1 MSFPDSGRFSYLES
15 VNGITLGNGVINIS
29 PDEMSSIDDVIIGT
43 ALPNKV
49 LIPNEDSSISG
60 LNSLFIEENF
70 FTAFA
75 TIDDILLDGA
85 TIGHTDDTDLVTLS
99 NGTVTVAGTVAATTL
114 TGDGSGIT
122 GVSASSLKSD
132 DITEG
137 DAAVTIST
145 STGAINLT
153 PATGSAVVLDGS
165 VNVDGGA
172 VTGATTITASGAITG
187 GSVTDGTATMSS
199 GALSGVTTITG
210 SGLATVG
217 SLDVDDVLVDGAT
230 IGHTDDTDLV
240 TLSNG
245 TVTVAGTVAATT
257 LTGDG
262 SGITGVS
269 ANSIKSDDITEG
281 DAAVTISTSTGAINL
296 TPATGSA
303 VVLDGSVNVD
313 GGAVTGATTITASG
327 AITGGSVTDGTAT
340 MSSGALSGVTTITG
354 SGLATVG
361 SLDVDDVLV
370 DGATIGHTDDT
381 DLVTLSNGTV
391 TVAGTVAA
399 TTLTGDGSGI
409 TGVSANSIKSD
420 DITEGDAAV
429 TISTSTGAI
438 NLTPAT
444 GSAVVLDGSV
454 NVDGGAV
461 TGATTITASGAITG
475 GSVTDGTATM
485 SSGALS
491 GVTTI
496 TGSGLATVGSL
507 DVDDVLVDG
516 ATIGHTDDTDL
527 VTLSNGT
534 VTVAGTLA
542 ATTLTGDGSGITG
555 VSANSIKSDDIT
567 EGDAAVTIS
576 TSTGA
581 INLTPATGSA
591 VVLDGSVNVDGGAVT
606 GATTITAS
614 GAITG
619 GSVTDGTATMSSG
632 ALSGVTT
639 ITGSG
644 LATVGSLDVD
654 DVLVDGA
661 TIGHTDDTDLVTLSN
676 GTVTV
681 AGTVAAT
688 TLTGDGSG
696 ITGVS
701 ANSIKSDDI
710 TEGDAAVTISTST
723 GAINLTPATG
733 SAVVLDGSV
742 NVDGGAV
749 TGATTITA
757 SGAITG
763 GSVTDGTATMSS
775 GALSGVTT
783 ITGSGLATVGSLDVD
798 DVLVDGATIGHTD
811 DTDLVTLSNGTVT
824 VAGTLAATTLT
835 GDGSGITGVSA
846 NSIKSDDIT
855 EGDAAVTI
863 STSTGAI
870 NLTPATGSAVVLDGS
885 VNVDGGA
892 VTGATTITA
901 SGAITGGSVTD
912 GTATMSSGA
921 LSGVTTIT
929 GSGLAT
935 VGSLDV
941 DDVLV
946 DGATIGH
953 TDDTDLVTLSNGTV
967 TVAGTVAATTLTGD
981 GSGIT
986 GVSANSIKS
995 DDITEG
1001 DAAVTIS
1008 TSTGAIN
1015 LTPATGSAVV
1025 LDGSVNVDGGAVT
1038 GATTITASGAIT
1050 GGSVTDGTA
1059 TMSSGALSGVTTITG
1074 SGLATVGSLDVDD
1087 VLVDGATIGHTDDT
1101 DLVTLSNGTVTV
1113 AGTVAATT
1121 LTGDGSGITGVSANS
1136 IKSDDITEGDAAV
1149 TISTST
1155 GAINLTPATG
1165 SAVVLDGSVNVD
1177 GGAVTGA
1184 TTITASGAITG
1195 GSVTDGTATMSSG
1208 ALSGVT
1214 TITGSGLA
1222 TVGSLDV
1229 DDVLVDGATI
1239 GHTDDTD
1246 LVTLSNGTVTVAGTL
1261 AATTLTGDGSGI
1273 TGVSASSL
1281 KSDDITEGDA
1291 AVTIST
1297 STGAINL
1304 TPATGSAVVLDGSVN
1319 VDGGAVTGATTITA
1333 SGAITGGS
1341 VTDGTATMSSGAL
1354 SGVTTITGSGLATVG
1369 SLDVDDVLV
1378 DGATIGHTDDTDLV
1392 TLSNG
1397 TVTVAGTVAA
1407 TTLTGDGSGI
1417 TGVSANSIKSDD
1429 ITEGD
1434 AAVTI
1439 STSTGAINLTPAT
1452 GSAVVLDGSVNVD
1465 GGAVTGATTITASGA
1480 ITGGS
1485 VTDGTATMSSGALS
1499 GVTTITGS
1507 GLATVGSLDVD
1518 DVLVDGAT
1526 IGHTDDTD
1534 LVTLSNGTVTVA
1546 GTVAATTLTGDGSGI
1561 TGVSANSIKSDDIT
1575 EGDAAVTISTST
1587 GAINLT
1593 PATGSA
1599 VVLDGSVNVD
1609 GGAVTGATTIT
1620 ASGAITGGSVTDGT
1634 ATMSSGALSGV
1645 TTITGSGLATVGS
1658 LDVDDVL
1665 VDGATIGHTD
1675 DTDLVTLSNGTV
1687 TVAGTLAATTLTGD
1701 GSGITGVSAS
1711 SLKSDDITEGDAAV
1725 TISTSTGAINLTPA
1739 TGSAV
1744 VLDGSVNVD
1753 GGAVTGATTITA
1765 SGAITGGSVT
1775 DGTATMSSGALSGV
1789 TTITGSG
1796 LATVGSLDVDDVLVD
1811 GATIGHTDDT
1821 DLVTLSN
1828 GTVTVAGTVAATT
1841 LTGDGSGITGV
1852 SANSIKSD
1860 DITEGDAAVTISTS
1874 TGAINLTP
1882 ATGSAVV
1889 LDGSVNVDGGAVTG
1903 ATTITASGAI
1913 TGGSVTDG
1921 TATMSSGALSG
1932 VTTIT
1937 GSGLATVGSLDVD
1950 DVLVDGATIGHT
1962 DDTDLVTLSNGTVTV
1977 AGEITATT
1985 LDIGGTNITATATEI
2000 NVLDGALKENNSIW
2014 IGNDPSHLQQ
2024 TMLLEI

>member
-1 MSFPDSGRFSYLES
+1 M
-15 VNGITLGNGVINIS
+15 
-29 PDEMSSIDDVIIGT
+29 
-43 ALPNKV
+43 
-49 LIPNEDSSISG
+49 
-60 LNSLFIEENF
+60 
-70 FTAFA
+70 
-75 TIDDILLDGA
+75 
-85 TIGHTDDTDLVTLS
+85 VTLS
-99 NGTVTVAGTVAATTL
+99 NGTVTVAGTLAATTL

-122 GVSASSLKSD
+122 GVSA
-132 DITEG
+132 
-137 DAAVTIST
+137 
-145 STGAINLT
+145 
-153 PATGSAVVLDGS
+153 
-165 VNVDGGA
+165 
-172 VTGATTITASGAITG
+172 TA
-187 GSVTDGTATMSS
+187 
-199 GALSGVTTITG
+199 
-210 SGLATVG
+210 
-217 SLDVDDVLVDGAT
+217 
-230 IGHTDDTDLV
+230 
-240 TLSNG
+240 
-245 TVTVAGTVAATT
+245 
-257 LTGDG
+257 
-262 SGITGVS
+262 
-269 ANSIKSDDITEG
+269 IKSDDITEG

-391 TVAGTVAA
+391 TVAGTLAA

-681 AGTVAAT
+681 AGTLAAT

-701 ANSIKSDDI
+701 ATAIKSDDI

-846 NSIKSDDIT
+846 
-855 EGDAAVTI
+855 
-863 STSTGAI
+863 
-870 NLTPATGSAVVLDGS
+870 
-885 VNVDGGA
+885 
-892 VTGATTITA
+892 TA
-901 SGAITGGSVTD
+901 
-912 GTATMSSGA
+912 
-921 LSGVTTIT
+921 
-929 GSGLAT
+929 
-935 VGSLDV
+935 
-941 DDVLV
+941 
-946 DGATIGH
+946 
-953 TDDTDLVTLSNGTV
+953 
-967 TVAGTVAATTLTGD
+967 
-981 GSGIT
+981 
-986 GVSANSIKS
+986 
-995 DDITEG
+995 
-1001 DAAVTIS
+1001 
-1008 TSTGAIN
+1008 
-1015 LTPATGSAVV
+1015 
-1025 LDGSVNVDGGAVT
+1025 
-1038 GATTITASGAIT
+1038 
-1050 GGSVTDGTA
+1050 
-1059 TMSSGALSGVTTITG
+1059 
-1074 SGLATVGSLDVDD
+1074 
-1087 VLVDGATIGHTDDT
+1087 
-1101 DLVTLSNGTVTV
+1101 
-1113 AGTVAATT
+1113 
-1121 LTGDGSGITGVSANS
+1121 

-1273 TGVSASSL
+1273 TGVSA
-1281 KSDDITEGDA
+1281 
-1291 AVTIST
+1291 
-1297 STGAINL
+1297 
-1304 TPATGSAVVLDGSVN
+1304 
-1319 VDGGAVTGATTITA
+1319 TA
-1333 SGAITGGS
+1333 
-1341 VTDGTATMSSGAL
+1341 
-1354 SGVTTITGSGLATVG
+1354 
-1369 SLDVDDVLV
+1369 
-1378 DGATIGHTDDTDLV
+1378 
-1392 TLSNG
+1392 
-1397 TVTVAGTVAA
+1397 
-1407 TTLTGDGSGI
+1407 
-1417 TGVSANSIKSDD
+1417 
-1429 ITEGD
+1429 
-1434 AAVTI
+1434 
-1439 STSTGAINLTPAT
+1439 
-1452 GSAVVLDGSVNVD
+1452 
-1465 GGAVTGATTITASGA
+1465 
-1480 ITGGS
+1480 
-1485 VTDGTATMSSGALS
+1485 
-1499 GVTTITGS
+1499 
-1507 GLATVGSLDVD
+1507 
-1518 DVLVDGAT
+1518 
-1526 IGHTDDTD
+1526 
-1534 LVTLSNGTVTVA
+1534 
-1546 GTVAATTLTGDGSGI
+1546 
-1561 TGVSANSIKSDDIT
+1561 IKSDDIT

-1701 GSGITGVSAS
+1701 GSGITGVSATAI
-1711 SLKSDDITEGDAAV
+1711 KSDDITEGDAAV

-1828 GTVTVAGTVAATT
+1828 GTVTVAGTLAATT

-1852 SANSIKSD
+1852 SATAIKSD

-1962 DDTDLVTLSNGTVTV
+1962 DDTDLVTLSDGTVTV
-1977 AGEITATT
+1977 AGTLAATT
-1985 LDIGGTNITATATEI
+1985 LTGDGSGLTGVSATAIKSDDITEGDAAVTISTSTGAI
-2000 NVLDGALKENNSIW
+2000 NLTPATGSAVVLDGSVNVDGGAVTGATTITASGAITGGSVTDGTATMNSGALSGVTTITGSGLATVGSLDVDDVLVDGATIGHTDDTDLVTLSDGTVTVAGTLAATTLTGDGSNLTGVSATAIKSDDITEGDAAVTISTSSGAINLTPATGSAVVLDGSVNVDGGAVTGATTITTSGAITGGSVTDGTATMNSGALSGVTTITGSGLATVGSLDVDDVLVDGAT
-2014 IGNDPSHLQQ
+2014 IGHTDDTDLVTLSDGTVTVAGTLAATTLTGDGSNLTGVSATAIKSDDITWVMQR
-2024 TMLLEI
+2024 

>member
-1 MSFPDSGRFSYLES
+1 
-15 VNGITLGNGVINIS
+15 
-29 PDEMSSIDDVIIGT
+29 MSSIDGVIIGT

-99 NGTVTVAGTVAATTL
+99 NGTVTVAGTL
-114 TGDGSGIT
+114 
-122 GVSASSLKSD
+122 
-132 DITEG
+132 
-137 DAAVTIST
+137 
-145 STGAINLT
+145 
-153 PATGSAVVLDGS
+153 
-165 VNVDGGA
+165 
-172 VTGATTITASGAITG
+172 
-187 GSVTDGTATMSS
+187 
-199 GALSGVTTITG
+199 
-210 SGLATVG
+210 
-217 SLDVDDVLVDGAT
+217 
-230 IGHTDDTDLV
+230 
-240 TLSNG
+240 
-245 TVTVAGTVAATT
+245 
-257 LTGDG
+257 
-262 SGITGVS
+262 
-269 ANSIKSDDITEG
+269 
-281 DAAVTISTSTGAINL
+281 
-296 TPATGSA
+296 
-303 VVLDGSVNVD
+303 
-313 GGAVTGATTITASG
+313 
-327 AITGGSVTDGTAT
+327 
-340 MSSGALSGVTTITG
+340 
-354 SGLATVG
+354 
-361 SLDVDDVLV
+361 
-370 DGATIGHTDDT
+370 
-381 DLVTLSNGTV
+381 
-391 TVAGTVAA
+391 AA

-681 AGTVAAT
+681 AGTLAATTLTGDGSGITGVSANSIKSDDITEGDAAVTISTSTGAINLTPATGSAVVLDGSVNVDGGAVTGATTITASGAITGGSVTDGTATMSSGALSGVTTITGSGLATVGSLDVDDVLVDGATIGHTDDTDLVTLSNGTVTVAGTLAATTLTGDGSGITGVSANSIKSDDITEGDAAVTISTSTGAINLTPATGSAVVLDGSVNVDGGAVTGATTITASGAITGGSVTDGTATMSSGALSGVTTITGSGLATVGSLDVDDVLVDGATIGHTDDTDLVTLSNGTVTVAGTLAATTLTGDGSGITGVSANSIKSDDITEGDAAVTISTSTGAINLTPATGSAVVLDGSVNVDGGAVTGATTITASGAITGGSVTDGTATMSSGALSGVTTITGSGLATVGSLDVDDVLVDGATIGHTDDTDLVTLSNGTVTVAGTLAAT

-1246 LVTLSNGTVTVAGTL
+1246 LVTLSNGTVTVAG
-1261 AATTLTGDGSGI
+1261 
-1273 TGVSASSL
+1273 
-1281 KSDDITEGDA
+1281 
-1291 AVTIST
+1291 
-1297 STGAINL
+1297 
-1304 TPATGSAVVLDGSVN
+1304 
-1319 VDGGAVTGATTITA
+1319 
-1333 SGAITGGS
+1333 
-1341 VTDGTATMSSGAL
+1341 
-1354 SGVTTITGSGLATVG
+1354 
-1369 SLDVDDVLV
+1369 
-1378 DGATIGHTDDTDLV
+1378 
-1392 TLSNG
+1392 
-1397 TVTVAGTVAA
+1397 
-1407 TTLTGDGSGI
+1407 
-1417 TGVSANSIKSDD
+1417 
-1429 ITEGD
+1429 
-1434 AAVTI
+1434 
-1439 STSTGAINLTPAT
+1439 
-1452 GSAVVLDGSVNVD
+1452 
-1465 GGAVTGATTITASGA
+1465 
-1480 ITGGS
+1480 
-1485 VTDGTATMSSGALS
+1485 
-1499 GVTTITGS
+1499 
-1507 GLATVGSLDVD
+1507 
-1518 DVLVDGAT
+1518 
-1526 IGHTDDTD
+1526 
-1534 LVTLSNGTVTVA
+1534 
-1546 GTVAATTLTGDGSGI
+1546 
-1561 TGVSANSIKSDDIT
+1561 
-1575 EGDAAVTISTST
+1575 
-1587 GAINLT
+1587 
-1593 PATGSA
+1593 
-1599 VVLDGSVNVD
+1599 
-1609 GGAVTGATTIT
+1609 
-1620 ASGAITGGSVTDGT
+1620 
-1634 ATMSSGALSGV
+1634 
-1645 TTITGSGLATVGS
+1645 
-1658 LDVDDVL
+1658 
-1665 VDGATIGHTD
+1665 
-1675 DTDLVTLSNGTV
+1675 
-1687 TVAGTLAATTLTGD
+1687 
-1701 GSGITGVSAS
+1701 
-1711 SLKSDDITEGDAAV
+1711 
-1725 TISTSTGAINLTPA
+1725 
-1739 TGSAV
+1739 
-1744 VLDGSVNVD
+1744 
-1753 GGAVTGATTITA
+1753 
-1765 SGAITGGSVT
+1765 
-1775 DGTATMSSGALSGV
+1775 
-1789 TTITGSG
+1789 
-1796 LATVGSLDVDDVLVD
+1796 
-1811 GATIGHTDDT
+1811 
-1821 DLVTLSN
+1821 
-1828 GTVTVAGTVAATT
+1828 
-1841 LTGDGSGITGV
+1841 
-1852 SANSIKSD
+1852 
-1860 DITEGDAAVTISTS
+1860 
-1874 TGAINLTP
+1874 
-1882 ATGSAVV
+1882 
-1889 LDGSVNVDGGAVTG
+1889 
-1903 ATTITASGAI
+1903 
-1913 TGGSVTDG
+1913 
-1921 TATMSSGALSG
+1921 
-1932 VTTIT
+1932 
-1937 GSGLATVGSLDVD
+1937 
-1950 DVLVDGATIGHT
+1950 
-1962 DDTDLVTLSNGTVTV
+1962 
-1977 AGEITATT
+1977 EITATT

-2014 IGNDPSHLQQ
+2014 IGNDPSSTTNNALRNIGLGVTALDAITTGDNNVAIGYDALTENTTGSENMGVGYNALKVNVGGSGNSAIGSGSLASNTGGDFNTAVGSNSLNENIGGDKNVAIGNSSLRDNTSGNNNTSIGKSSSQLITTGDDNVALGYQAGNVLTTGNKNVIIGSDSDPSALDGTNQIVIGYGTTGKGNNTVTIGDGDITNWTPTDDGEVDLGSSSVEFKDIYIDGVAYTDAIGFGSTAMTLPSADGTSGQVLVTDGSGVLSWSSNAGSANRATTVTITDNEDTNENNALVFTSGGDVDGGNLGLESDGTATYNPSTGIITATGFNGNLTGTLQTAAQ
-2024 TMLLEI
+2024 TNITSVGTLSSLTVSGAVHWW

>member
-1 MSFPDSGRFSYLES
+1 
-15 VNGITLGNGVINIS
+15 
-29 PDEMSSIDDVIIGT
+29 MSSGALSGVTTITGSGLATVGSLDVDDV
-43 ALPNKV
+43 LV
-49 LIPNEDSSISG
+49 
-60 LNSLFIEENF
+60 
-70 FTAFA
+70 
-75 TIDDILLDGA
+75 DGA

-99 NGTVTVAGTVAATTL
+99 NGTVTVAGTLAATTL

-245 TVTVAGTVAATT
+245 TVTVAGTLAATT

-269 ANSIKSDDITEG
+269 A
-281 DAAVTISTSTGAINL
+281 
-296 TPATGSA
+296 
-303 VVLDGSVNVD
+303 
-313 GGAVTGATTITASG
+313 
-327 AITGGSVTDGTAT
+327 
-340 MSSGALSGVTTITG
+340 SSL
-354 SGLATVG
+354 
-361 SLDVDDVLV
+361 
-370 DGATIGHTDDT
+370 
-381 DLVTLSNGTV
+381 
-391 TVAGTVAA
+391 
-399 TTLTGDGSGI
+399 
-409 TGVSANSIKSD
+409 KSD

-555 VSANSIKSDDIT
+555 VSA
-567 EGDAAVTIS
+567 
-576 TSTGA
+576 
-581 INLTPATGSA
+581 
-591 VVLDGSVNVDGGAVT
+591 
-606 GATTITAS
+606 
-614 GAITG
+614 
-619 GSVTDGTATMSSG
+619 SS
-632 ALSGVTT
+632 L
-639 ITGSG
+639 
-644 LATVGSLDVD
+644 
-654 DVLVDGA
+654 
-661 TIGHTDDTDLVTLSN
+661 
-676 GTVTV
+676 
-681 AGTVAAT
+681 
-688 TLTGDGSG
+688 
-696 ITGVS
+696 
-701 ANSIKSDDI
+701 KSDDI

-846 NSIKSDDIT
+846 SSLKSDDIT

-967 TVAGTVAATTLTGD
+967 TVAGTL
-981 GSGIT
+981 
-986 GVSANSIKS
+986 
-995 DDITEG
+995 
-1001 DAAVTIS
+1001 
-1008 TSTGAIN
+1008 
-1015 LTPATGSAVV
+1015 
-1025 LDGSVNVDGGAVT
+1025 
-1038 GATTITASGAIT
+1038 
-1050 GGSVTDGTA
+1050 
-1059 TMSSGALSGVTTITG
+1059 
-1074 SGLATVGSLDVDD
+1074 
-1087 VLVDGATIGHTDDT
+1087 
-1101 DLVTLSNGTVTV
+1101 
-1113 AGTVAATT
+1113 AATT

-1397 TVTVAGTVAA
+1397 TVTVAG
-1407 TTLTGDGSGI
+1407 
-1417 TGVSANSIKSDD
+1417 
-1429 ITEGD
+1429 
-1434 AAVTI
+1434 
-1439 STSTGAINLTPAT
+1439 
-1452 GSAVVLDGSVNVD
+1452 
-1465 GGAVTGATTITASGA
+1465 
-1480 ITGGS
+1480 
-1485 VTDGTATMSSGALS
+1485 
-1499 GVTTITGS
+1499 
-1507 GLATVGSLDVD
+1507 
-1518 DVLVDGAT
+1518 
-1526 IGHTDDTD
+1526 
-1534 LVTLSNGTVTVA
+1534 
-1546 GTVAATTLTGDGSGI
+1546 
-1561 TGVSANSIKSDDIT
+1561 
-1575 EGDAAVTISTST
+1575 
-1587 GAINLT
+1587 
-1593 PATGSA
+1593 
-1599 VVLDGSVNVD
+1599 
-1609 GGAVTGATTIT
+1609 
-1620 ASGAITGGSVTDGT
+1620 
-1634 ATMSSGALSGV
+1634 
-1645 TTITGSGLATVGS
+1645 
-1658 LDVDDVL
+1658 
-1665 VDGATIGHTD
+1665 
-1675 DTDLVTLSNGTV
+1675 
-1687 TVAGTLAATTLTGD
+1687 
-1701 GSGITGVSAS
+1701 
-1711 SLKSDDITEGDAAV
+1711 
-1725 TISTSTGAINLTPA
+1725 
-1739 TGSAV
+1739 
-1744 VLDGSVNVD
+1744 
-1753 GGAVTGATTITA
+1753 
-1765 SGAITGGSVT
+1765 
-1775 DGTATMSSGALSGV
+1775 
-1789 TTITGSG
+1789 
-1796 LATVGSLDVDDVLVD
+1796 
-1811 GATIGHTDDT
+1811 
-1821 DLVTLSN
+1821 
-1828 GTVTVAGTVAATT
+1828 
-1841 LTGDGSGITGV
+1841 
-1852 SANSIKSD
+1852 
-1860 DITEGDAAVTISTS
+1860 
-1874 TGAINLTP
+1874 
-1882 ATGSAVV
+1882 
-1889 LDGSVNVDGGAVTG
+1889 
-1903 ATTITASGAI
+1903 
-1913 TGGSVTDG
+1913 
-1921 TATMSSGALSG
+1921 
-1932 VTTIT
+1932 
-1937 GSGLATVGSLDVD
+1937 
-1950 DVLVDGATIGHT
+1950 
-1962 DDTDLVTLSNGTVTV
+1962 
-1977 AGEITATT
+1977 EITATT

-2014 IGNDPSHLQQ
+2014 IGNDPSSTTNNALRNIGLGVTALDAITTGDNNVAIGYDALTENTTGSENMGVGYNALKVNVGGSGNSAIGSGSLASNTGGDFNTAVGSNSLNENIGGDKNVAIGNSSLRDNTSGNNNTSIGKSSSQLITTGDDNVALGYQ
-2024 TMLLEI
+2024 AGNVLTTGNKNVIIGSDSDPSALDGTNQIVIGYGTTGKGNNTVTIGDGDITNWTPTDDGEVDLGSSSVEFKDIYIDGVAYTDAIGFGSTAMTLPSADGTSGQSACYRWERSIKLVFKCREC

>member
-1 MSFPDSGRFSYLES
+1 
-15 VNGITLGNGVINIS
+15 
-29 PDEMSSIDDVIIGT
+29 
-43 ALPNKV
+43 
-49 LIPNEDSSISG
+49 
-60 LNSLFIEENF
+60 
-70 FTAFA
+70 
-75 TIDDILLDGA
+75 
-85 TIGHTDDTDLVTLS
+85 
-99 NGTVTVAGTVAATTL
+99 
-114 TGDGSGIT
+114 
-122 GVSASSLKSD
+122 
-132 DITEG
+132 
-137 DAAVTIST
+137 
-145 STGAINLT
+145 
-153 PATGSAVVLDGS
+153 
-165 VNVDGGA
+165 
-172 VTGATTITASGAITG
+172 
-187 GSVTDGTATMSS
+187 MSS

-245 TVTVAGTVAATT
+245 TVTVAGTLAATT

-269 ANSIKSDDITEG
+269 A
-281 DAAVTISTSTGAINL
+281 
-296 TPATGSA
+296 
-303 VVLDGSVNVD
+303 
-313 GGAVTGATTITASG
+313 TA
-327 AITGGSVTDGTAT
+327 
-340 MSSGALSGVTTITG
+340 
-354 SGLATVG
+354 
-361 SLDVDDVLV
+361 
-370 DGATIGHTDDT
+370 
-381 DLVTLSNGTV
+381 
-391 TVAGTVAA
+391 
-399 TTLTGDGSGI
+399 
-409 TGVSANSIKSD
+409 IKSD

-555 VSANSIKSDDIT
+555 VSA
-567 EGDAAVTIS
+567 
-576 TSTGA
+576 
-581 INLTPATGSA
+581 
-591 VVLDGSVNVDGGAVT
+591 
-606 GATTITAS
+606 TA
-614 GAITG
+614 
-619 GSVTDGTATMSSG
+619 
-632 ALSGVTT
+632 
-639 ITGSG
+639 
-644 LATVGSLDVD
+644 
-654 DVLVDGA
+654 
-661 TIGHTDDTDLVTLSN
+661 
-676 GTVTV
+676 
-681 AGTVAAT
+681 
-688 TLTGDGSG
+688 
-696 ITGVS
+696 
-701 ANSIKSDDI
+701 
-710 TEGDAAVTISTST
+710 
-723 GAINLTPATG
+723 
-733 SAVVLDGSV
+733 
-742 NVDGGAV
+742 
-749 TGATTITA
+749 
-757 SGAITG
+757 
-763 GSVTDGTATMSS
+763 
-775 GALSGVTT
+775 
-783 ITGSGLATVGSLDVD
+783 
-798 DVLVDGATIGHTD
+798 
-811 DTDLVTLSNGTVT
+811 
-824 VAGTLAATTLT
+824 
-835 GDGSGITGVSA
+835 
-846 NSIKSDDIT
+846 
-855 EGDAAVTI
+855 
-863 STSTGAI
+863 
-870 NLTPATGSAVVLDGS
+870 
-885 VNVDGGA
+885 
-892 VTGATTITA
+892 
-901 SGAITGGSVTD
+901 
-912 GTATMSSGA
+912 
-921 LSGVTTIT
+921 
-929 GSGLAT
+929 
-935 VGSLDV
+935 
-941 DDVLV
+941 
-946 DGATIGH
+946 
-953 TDDTDLVTLSNGTV
+953 
-967 TVAGTVAATTLTGD
+967 
-981 GSGIT
+981 
-986 GVSANSIKS
+986 
-995 DDITEG
+995 
-1001 DAAVTIS
+1001 
-1008 TSTGAIN
+1008 
-1015 LTPATGSAVV
+1015 
-1025 LDGSVNVDGGAVT
+1025 
-1038 GATTITASGAIT
+1038 
-1050 GGSVTDGTA
+1050 
-1059 TMSSGALSGVTTITG
+1059 
-1074 SGLATVGSLDVDD
+1074 
-1087 VLVDGATIGHTDDT
+1087 
-1101 DLVTLSNGTVTV
+1101 
-1113 AGTVAATT
+1113 
-1121 LTGDGSGITGVSANS
+1121 

-1397 TVTVAGTVAA
+1397 TVTVAGTLAA

-1417 TGVSANSIKSDD
+1417 TGVSA
-1429 ITEGD
+1429 
-1434 AAVTI
+1434 
-1439 STSTGAINLTPAT
+1439 
-1452 GSAVVLDGSVNVD
+1452 
-1465 GGAVTGATTITASGA
+1465 
-1480 ITGGS
+1480 
-1485 VTDGTATMSSGALS
+1485 SSL
-1499 GVTTITGS
+1499 
-1507 GLATVGSLDVD
+1507 
-1518 DVLVDGAT
+1518 
-1526 IGHTDDTD
+1526 
-1534 LVTLSNGTVTVA
+1534 
-1546 GTVAATTLTGDGSGI
+1546 
-1561 TGVSANSIKSDDIT
+1561 KSDDIT

-1811 GATIGHTDDT
+1811 GATIGHTEMIRT
-1821 DLVTLSN
+1821 WLRYRMVR
-1828 GTVTVAGTVAATT
+1828 
-1841 LTGDGSGITGV
+1841 
-1852 SANSIKSD
+1852 
-1860 DITEGDAAVTISTS
+1860 
-1874 TGAINLTP
+1874 
-1882 ATGSAVV
+1882 
-1889 LDGSVNVDGGAVTG
+1889 
-1903 ATTITASGAI
+1903 
-1913 TGGSVTDG
+1913 
-1921 TATMSSGALSG
+1921 
-1932 VTTIT
+1932 
-1937 GSGLATVGSLDVD
+1937 
-1950 DVLVDGATIGHT
+1950 
-1962 DDTDLVTLSNGTVTV
+1962 
-1977 AGEITATT
+1977 
-1985 LDIGGTNITATATEI
+1985 
-2000 NVLDGALKENNSIW
+2000 
-2014 IGNDPSHLQQ
+2014 
-2024 TMLLEI
+2024 

>member
-1 MSFPDSGRFSYLES
+1 
-15 VNGITLGNGVINIS
+15 
-29 PDEMSSIDDVIIGT
+29 
-43 ALPNKV
+43 
-49 LIPNEDSSISG
+49 
-60 LNSLFIEENF
+60 
-70 FTAFA
+70 
-75 TIDDILLDGA
+75 
-85 TIGHTDDTDLVTLS
+85 
-99 NGTVTVAGTVAATTL
+99 
-114 TGDGSGIT
+114 
-122 GVSASSLKSD
+122 
-132 DITEG
+132 
-137 DAAVTIST
+137 
-145 STGAINLT
+145 
-153 PATGSAVVLDGS
+153 DGS
-165 VNVDGGA
+165 VNVYGGA

-245 TVTVAGTVAATT
+245 TVTVAGTV
-257 LTGDG
+257 
-262 SGITGVS
+262 
-269 ANSIKSDDITEG
+269 
-281 DAAVTISTSTGAINL
+281 
-296 TPATGSA
+296 
-303 VVLDGSVNVD
+303 
-313 GGAVTGATTITASG
+313 
-327 AITGGSVTDGTAT
+327 
-340 MSSGALSGVTTITG
+340 
-354 SGLATVG
+354 
-361 SLDVDDVLV
+361 
-370 DGATIGHTDDT
+370 
-381 DLVTLSNGTV
+381 
-391 TVAGTVAA
+391 
-399 TTLTGDGSGI
+399 
-409 TGVSANSIKSD
+409 
-420 DITEGDAAV
+420 
-429 TISTSTGAI
+429 
-438 NLTPAT
+438 
-444 GSAVVLDGSV
+444 
-454 NVDGGAV
+454 
-461 TGATTITASGAITG
+461 
-475 GSVTDGTATM
+475 
-485 SSGALS
+485 
-491 GVTTI
+491 
-496 TGSGLATVGSL
+496 
-507 DVDDVLVDG
+507 
-516 ATIGHTDDTDL
+516 
-527 VTLSNGT
+527 
-534 VTVAGTLA
+534 
-542 ATTLTGDGSGITG
+542 
-555 VSANSIKSDDIT
+555 
-567 EGDAAVTIS
+567 
-576 TSTGA
+576 
-581 INLTPATGSA
+581 
-591 VVLDGSVNVDGGAVT
+591 
-606 GATTITAS
+606 
-614 GAITG
+614 
-619 GSVTDGTATMSSG
+619 
-632 ALSGVTT
+632 
-639 ITGSG
+639 
-644 LATVGSLDVD
+644 
-654 DVLVDGA
+654 
-661 TIGHTDDTDLVTLSN
+661 
-676 GTVTV
+676 
-681 AGTVAAT
+681 
-688 TLTGDGSG
+688 
-696 ITGVS
+696 
-701 ANSIKSDDI
+701 
-710 TEGDAAVTISTST
+710 
-723 GAINLTPATG
+723 
-733 SAVVLDGSV
+733 
-742 NVDGGAV
+742 
-749 TGATTITA
+749 
-757 SGAITG
+757 
-763 GSVTDGTATMSS
+763 
-775 GALSGVTT
+775 
-783 ITGSGLATVGSLDVD
+783 
-798 DVLVDGATIGHTD
+798 
-811 DTDLVTLSNGTVT
+811 
-824 VAGTLAATTLT
+824 AATTLT

-1246 LVTLSNGTVTVAGTL
+1246 LVTLSNGTVTVAGT
-1261 AATTLTGDGSGI
+1261 
-1273 TGVSASSL
+1273 
-1281 KSDDITEGDA
+1281 
-1291 AVTIST
+1291 
-1297 STGAINL
+1297 
-1304 TPATGSAVVLDGSVN
+1304 
-1319 VDGGAVTGATTITA
+1319 
-1333 SGAITGGS
+1333 
-1341 VTDGTATMSSGAL
+1341 
-1354 SGVTTITGSGLATVG
+1354 
-1369 SLDVDDVLV
+1369 
-1378 DGATIGHTDDTDLV
+1378 
-1392 TLSNG
+1392 
-1397 TVTVAGTVAA
+1397 VAA

-1526 IGHTDDTD
+1526 IGHTDDT
-1534 LVTLSNGTVTVA
+1534 
-1546 GTVAATTLTGDGSGI
+1546 
-1561 TGVSANSIKSDDIT
+1561 
-1575 EGDAAVTISTST
+1575 
-1587 GAINLT
+1587 
-1593 PATGSA
+1593 
-1599 VVLDGSVNVD
+1599 
-1609 GGAVTGATTIT
+1609 
-1620 ASGAITGGSVTDGT
+1620 
-1634 ATMSSGALSGV
+1634 
-1645 TTITGSGLATVGS
+1645 
-1658 LDVDDVL
+1658 
-1665 VDGATIGHTD
+1665 
-1675 DTDLVTLSNGTV
+1675 
-1687 TVAGTLAATTLTGD
+1687 
-1701 GSGITGVSAS
+1701 
-1711 SLKSDDITEGDAAV
+1711 
-1725 TISTSTGAINLTPA
+1725 
-1739 TGSAV
+1739 
-1744 VLDGSVNVD
+1744 
-1753 GGAVTGATTITA
+1753 
-1765 SGAITGGSVT
+1765 
-1775 DGTATMSSGALSGV
+1775 
-1789 TTITGSG
+1789 
-1796 LATVGSLDVDDVLVD
+1796 
-1811 GATIGHTDDT
+1811 
-1821 DLVTLSN
+1821 
-1828 GTVTVAGTVAATT
+1828 
-1841 LTGDGSGITGV
+1841 
-1852 SANSIKSD
+1852 
-1860 DITEGDAAVTISTS
+1860 
-1874 TGAINLTP
+1874 
-1882 ATGSAVV
+1882 
-1889 LDGSVNVDGGAVTG
+1889 
-1903 ATTITASGAI
+1903 
-1913 TGGSVTDG
+1913 
-1921 TATMSSGALSG
+1921 
-1932 VTTIT
+1932 
-1937 GSGLATVGSLDVD
+1937 
-1950 DVLVDGATIGHT
+1950 
-1962 DDTDLVTLSNGTVTV
+1962 
-1977 AGEITATT
+1977 
-1985 LDIGGTNITATATEI
+1985 
-2000 NVLDGALKENNSIW
+2000 
-2014 IGNDPSHLQQ
+2014 
-2024 TMLLEI
+2024 